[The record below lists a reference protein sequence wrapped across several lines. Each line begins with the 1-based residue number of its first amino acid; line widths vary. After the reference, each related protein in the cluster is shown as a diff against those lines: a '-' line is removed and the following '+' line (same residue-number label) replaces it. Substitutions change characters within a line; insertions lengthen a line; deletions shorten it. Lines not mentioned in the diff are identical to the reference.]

1 MSACNA
7 CRVQHCYVKSVHLS
21 IRLSNASSVSKRMD
35 IPSYCFNS
43 LAGQHSGFL
52 SISTITKFPGKPPVG
67 GTKYMEVG
75 EFCKYSFLSHKW
87 YEIGQQLL
95 WITNRKSQ
103 TADQS
108 VSVAMTL
115 SDLERQGMTGQN
127 FMADLHNYACM
138 VWSRINEFVKVTQV
152 EDKHIS
158 MDLTHPNPNGAG
170 PQHPPFYGIPL
181 PMPSLT

>member
-1 MSACNA
+1 MHAECNTVMSNQSICP
-7 CRVQHCYVKSVHLS
+7 SVCPMPVVCLNEWTYHHTVSTVWWGNILVFW
-21 IRLSNASSVSKRMD
+21 ASV
-35 IPSYCFNS
+35 PSQNS
-43 LAGQHSGFL
+43 QGNPQW
-52 SISTITKFPGKPPVG
+52 G

-158 MDLTHPNPNGAG
+158 RDLTHPNPNGAG